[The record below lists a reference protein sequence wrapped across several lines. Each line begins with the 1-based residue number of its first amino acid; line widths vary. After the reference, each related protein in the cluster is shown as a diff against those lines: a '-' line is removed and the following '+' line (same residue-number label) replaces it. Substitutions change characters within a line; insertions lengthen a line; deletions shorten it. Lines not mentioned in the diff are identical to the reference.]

1 MMFNKCLICFLL
13 FTSCTLWSQKYLQLE
28 TINDP
33 QTLKY
38 TENDKLTFR
47 SVSLPDWQSRRI
59 ERLVI
64 PDSLVIFNDGFMKLD
79 QFDAIQ
85 TTRPIVGIAGKGF
98 MTFGV
103 AWGVFGIIDELYNPG
118 KQIDTK
124 TVVIGSTSFLVG
136 YGLQKLF
143 YKRTHKLG
151 KRYRLRLL
159 DLSIK

>member
-64 PDSLVIFNDGFMKLD
+64 PDSLVIAPQNINK
-79 QFDAIQ
+79 
-85 TTRPIVGIAGKGF
+85 
-98 MTFGV
+98 
-103 AWGVFGIIDELYNPG
+103 
-118 KQIDTK
+118 
-124 TVVIGSTSFLVG
+124 SFLR
-136 YGLQKLF
+136 F
-143 YKRTHKLG
+143 
-151 KRYRLRLL
+151 
-159 DLSIK
+159 DLVICQL